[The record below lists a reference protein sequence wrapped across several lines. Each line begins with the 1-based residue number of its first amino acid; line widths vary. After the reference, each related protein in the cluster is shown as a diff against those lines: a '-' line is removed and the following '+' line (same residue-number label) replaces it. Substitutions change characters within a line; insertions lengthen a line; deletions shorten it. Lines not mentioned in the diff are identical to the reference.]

1 MRSSTILFRARIDK
15 RRVENAERILSRIGL
30 TPGQYV
36 NMAFAQV
43 ELKNGIPFPL
53 TAAETDDGNLPHKP
67 NPVTVAALAEPTKA
81 LPRFATVAAALGS
94 LSPRA
99 QGRSK
104 KSV

>member
-1 MRSSTILFRARIDK
+1 MGNSTTLFRARIDK
-15 RRVENAERILSRIGL
+15 RRVEIAERILSRIGL

-53 TAAETDDGNLPHKP
+53 TAIETDDGHLPHIP
-67 NPVTVAALAEPTKA
+67 NLVTAAALAEPVKG
-81 LPRFATVAAALGS
+81 LRRHSSVASALGHVS
-94 LSPRA
+94 ARA

>member
-30 TPGQYV
+30 TLGQYV
-36 NMAFAQV
+36 NIAFAQV

-53 TAAETDDGNLPHKP
+53 TAMETDDGHLPHNP
-67 NPVTVAALAEPTKA
+67 NSMTVAALAEPTKA
-81 LPRFATVAAALGS
+81 LHRHSTVAAALER
-94 LSPRA
+94 LSPSA
-99 QGRSK
+99 QSRSK